1 MNGHLTSR
9 HNHYDAYGYVNG
21 NDEDDGYLVRVGPKE
36 KEVERNGGNK
46 VNYKPTPGQ
55 QHYCDTYCEL
65 SFQNKR
71 NLSSTSGKKKLTE
84 LIRRIGSQASL

>member
-55 QHYCDTYCEL
+55 QHYCEDL
-65 SFQNKR
+65 
-71 NLSSTSGKKKLTE
+71 L
-84 LIRRIGSQASL
+84 